1 MNSSG
6 NCAIYCYCIL
16 YVFRIQLLVFIIAG
30 FLQTDKNKK
39 LEAHSKL

>member
-6 NCAIYCYCIL
+6 NCAVYWYCIL